1 MDLFYGVVSF
11 LAVGAGVGLDRDSL
25 SHRFALELNAMGIV
39 DQPVKDRIGQSRIPD
54 EECIIL
60 CPHATLS
67 WIVMSDFLSILFD
80 DFPDWIVIPRR
91 FVEESCFARIAFV
104 DHPF

>member
-1 MDLFYGVVSF
+1 MFQPLTLVVGTS
-11 LAVGAGVGLDRDSL
+11 AGLDRVSF
-25 SHRFALELNAMGIV
+25 SHRFAFELNAMGIV
-39 DQPVKDRIGQSRIPD
+39 DQPIKNGVSQSRVTD

-91 FVEESCFARIAFV
+91 FVEESCFARIAFA